1 MRTSGKMSIYCL
13 VAVFFVTSALNTY
26 GSVLCIEEKGHVK
39 IELVCNPCCGTEDS
53 TCSAGSEGMA
63 GGDHVGCENCSD
75 FPFEELSRAQRLSRK
90 LAAEGSEATPFS
102 IFGGPLSTI
111 AIAGGRSLTQDS
123 AFVRSQAARASPE
136 VVVLRC

>member
-1 MRTSGKMSIYCL
+1 MKTAGKMSIYCL
-13 VAVFFVTSALNTY
+13 VVVFFVTSALNIY

-90 LAAEGSEATPFS
+90 LAAEGSEANLLS
-102 IFGGPLSTI
+102 ISSGPPGTI
-111 AIAGGRSLTQDS
+111 AIAGGRCFTQDS
-123 AFVRSQAARASPE
+123 AFLQSVAVRASPE